1 MTKLSKSPEFSD
13 CYVGVTRCLS
23 KNIDD
28 KIPGINQSSE
38 TKLNNSALLVVDT
51 QNDFF
56 ENGSLPVSNASDIIV
71 PINKLLR
78 KDFKIKMFSKD
89 YHPPDHESFSRFPK
103 HCVQQT
109 WGCQLNP
116 QILFNPQEFY
126 TIYKGYMKDVDSSS
140 VFKDDMRNENTIIEN
155 QRQEITVGNFLTKYN
170 VRDLYIVGLLL
181 EYCVYET
188 VIDALDKGFNVKIAR
203 EGVSGNPY
211 YLKEMEDKDAKLIS
225 VEDI

>member
-1 MTKLSKSPEFSD
+1 
-13 CYVGVTRCLS
+13 
-23 KNIDD
+23 
-28 KIPGINQSSE
+28 
-38 TKLNNSALLVVDT
+38 
-51 QNDFF
+51 
-56 ENGSLPVSNASDIIV
+56 
-71 PINKLLR
+71 
-78 KDFKIKMFSKD
+78 
-89 YHPPDHESFSRFPK
+89 
-103 HCVQQT
+103 
-109 WGCQLNP
+109 
-116 QILFNPQEFY
+116 
-126 TIYKGYMKDVDSSS
+126 MKDVDSSS